1 MSIRSAARSQIL
13 SLIFSPRLRRTKA
26 WFNEKLR
33 QLRGQRHVVS
43 VFLQLDDPYSYIL
56 SHYLPSFASQYDVEF
71 RVYLSEAV
79 SGDFQPAPDM
89 LAEYAIKDCK
99 NLALELGIPFLDKGA
114 LPPTEFRAGMSD
126 AIAASVESEA
136 FAEEL
141 FQALAVY
148 WRGDTAAAAQISSVA
163 KSKGAGR
170 QVAQDSQ
177 QLLQNM
183 GHYGSAMLNYGGEW
197 YWGAD
202 RLNYLTS
209 RLDELGVANDDAS
222 GALLVSLR
230 QARQVALP
238 VRPPS
243 AAKDLPAIEFFT
255 SFRSPY
261 SYLALRRTFEIADAF
276 GIKVKLRPVLPM
288 VARGMQMPR
297 AKLVYIAGDAV
308 REAERT
314 GVPFGKF
321 VDPLG
326 TAVERCMA
334 VFTYAKSEQKGR
346 DFLIQAGTAIWAEG
360 IDVATDKGMRKV
372 TGRCGLFWP
381 DVDQAMKG
389 DDWRS
394 TIEGNRESM
403 MQSGSWGVPT
413 IRMGELVLWGQD
425 RDWLL
430 IRHIEELCDTGDG
443 ILV

>member
-1 MSIRSAARSQIL
+1 
-13 SLIFSPRLRRTKA
+13 
-26 WFNEKLR
+26 
-33 QLRGQRHVVS
+33 
-43 VFLQLDDPYSYIL
+43 
-56 SHYLPSFASQYDVEF
+56 
-71 RVYLSEAV
+71 VYLSEAI

-126 AIAASVESEA
+126 AIASSIESET

-177 QLLQNM
+177 KLLQNM

-209 RLDELGVANDDAS
+209 RLDELGAANDDAS

-288 VARGMQMPR
+288 VARGMQVPR

-314 GVPFGKF
+314 GVPFGSF

-326 TAVERCMA
+326 TAVERSMA
-334 VFTYAKSEQKGR
+334 VFTYAESEQKGR
-346 DFLIQAGTAIWAEG
+346 DFLIQAGTAVWAEG

-381 DVDQAMKG
+381 DVVDVMER
-389 DDWRS
+389 DDWR
-394 TIEGNRESM
+394 EKAGANRESM
-403 MQSGSWGVPT
+403 TESGSWGVPT
-413 IRMGELVLWGQD
+413 MRLGDFVVWGQD

-430 IRHIEELCDTGDG
+430 VRHIEELCDTGDG